1 MDEKEEE
8 FVVNISPQKDT
19 VEDVSKRI
27 GESTAKTLFL
37 NLHIVSVIG
46 NTGKLRIILRILSDY
61 LAHTFK
67 GKKLR

>member
-27 GESTAKTLFL
+27 RESTDKIQFL
-37 NLHIVSVIG
+37 NLDVDSVIG
-46 NTGKLRIILRILSDY
+46 NTVKLRAILRILSDY

-67 GKKLR
+67 GNMLK